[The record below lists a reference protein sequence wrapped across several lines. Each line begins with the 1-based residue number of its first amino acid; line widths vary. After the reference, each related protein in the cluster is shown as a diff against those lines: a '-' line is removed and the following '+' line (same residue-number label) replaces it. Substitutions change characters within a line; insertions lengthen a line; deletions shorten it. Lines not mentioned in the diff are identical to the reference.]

1 LLRIALEIFRIYL
14 KKLHRITL
22 YCTCEPSINGKQSNA
37 SFFLH
42 ENCLY
47 HVCHNFVPG
56 IPELT
61 YVLILYTN
69 NFLILTLLT
78 AYPLTLLTLVSTF
91 GILYIQGDLR
101 GIMSPTE

>member
-1 LLRIALEIFRIYL
+1 MLL
-14 KKLHRITL
+14 
-22 YCTCEPSINGKQSNA
+22 
-37 SFFLH
+37 FFYMKIV
-42 ENCLY
+42 Y

-78 AYPLTLLTLVSTF
+78 VYLLTLLTLVSTF